1 MSNSLTTVDI
11 TPSPRILRVLG
22 EIPFQTWQCFA
33 ELMDNSIDA
42 LLKQPNDD
50 CADKAVFVNWSNQ
63 SVPAKD
69 RTVEVS
75 DTAQGMTLEQMR
87 NAVRAG
93 YSNNNPIG
101 NLGLFGMGFNIATAR
116 LGGKTEIWSTT
127 RDSQLWYGIQID
139 FDLLAKGTE
148 FQAPLLSRPKQP
160 GETSGTQIIISG
172 LKTGTS
178 AALASHE
185 REIRSTLENI
195 YAPLLLDKDI
205 DLYVNGKIL
214 HPKKPCVWGE
224 GRYVLYKGQRIPAVF
239 KIDEQL
245 GTSLFDLERNAYLT
259 LDEQEE
265 YAGVS
270 DEQLPSNIC
279 YRERHLHGWIG
290 IQRYFDTND
299 YGIDFI
305 RNGRKILIQ
314 DKSLFSFTS
323 PITGESS
330 LQYPVELGSTVGGR
344 IIGQLHVDYLLPTYQ
359 KNDFDRYDPT
369 WFETVAAICGEGP
382 FLPKQ
387 RKALGL
393 DEVPDSPLGRLV
405 NSYRR
410 TEAGTKNLAL
420 SKSVARDFR
429 DRFNRNEAAYLNDD
443 KWWSAAQEA
452 DQERQQGNNP
462 PANTGDS
469 PTDSIDDFFPDPGDV
484 EASDEAL
491 RPVVSPTP
499 SEAPRPQLTTSKAD
513 DLRAISRPVESL
525 TKKYRMLN
533 SGSSNPIEV
542 KAYELKNGEIRKE
555 GARVPFIFYPR
566 GFECEFYFDPRHPLI
581 QQYPV
586 TPAQYL
592 LLYVS
597 DQLRKRDQ
605 HDDLGLVYQCLV
617 EENMKDERIDASYL
631 KERADGLFAALREPI
646 KSLLEPV
653 SSEVVEIIHESSG
666 EVEEAISHALSAGIG
681 FSVVSRDG
689 TSPYTI
695 IDYVPNKTIV
705 RLIEHFPEYLF
716 DKKLFD
722 VSYMEIELD
731 DTSMQERLRESAKER
746 IVSYLKDLL
755 YLSSTPGY
763 SISKNDLSR
772 VALSLDSLTAKMV
785 DHELY
790 Y

>member
-1 MSNSLTTVDI
+1 MSSPTTVDI

-42 LLKQPNDD
+42 LLKQPNDGLE
-50 CADKAVFVNWSNQ
+50 KAVFVNWSNQ

-127 RDSQLWYGIQID
+127 RDSQKWYGIQID

-148 FQAPLLSRPKQP
+148 FQAPLLERQKQP
-160 GETSGTQIIISG
+160 GEISGTKIIVSS
-172 LKTGTS
+172 LKAGTS
-178 AALASHE
+178 SALGSQE

-195 YAPLLLDKDI
+195 YAPLLLGNDI

-214 HPKKPCVWGE
+214 HPKKPCIWGE
-224 GRYVLYKGQRIPAVF
+224 GRYVIYKGQKIPAVY
-239 KIDEQL
+239 KIDKQL

-265 YAGVS
+265 YANVPE
-270 DEQLPSNIC
+270 EQLPSNIC

-323 PITGESS
+323 PITGEST

-344 IIGQLHVDYLLPTYQ
+344 IVGQLHVDYLLPTYQ

-369 WFETVAAICGEGP
+369 WFETVSAICGEGP

-387 RKALGL
+387 RKAFGL

-405 NSYRR
+405 NAYRR

-420 SKSVARDFR
+420 SKGVSRDLR
-429 DRFNRNEAAYLNDD
+429 DRFNRGESAYISDE

-469 PTDSIDDFFPDPGDV
+469 PTDSIDDFFPVGDA
-484 EASDEAL
+484 EPSGNESPQSDN
-491 RPVVSPTP
+491 SP
-499 SEAPRPQLTTSKAD
+499 AADATSNQQPITSRAD
-513 DLRAISRPVESL
+513 DLRSASRPVESL
-525 TKKYRMLN
+525 TKKYRVQTT
-533 SGSSNPIEV
+533 GSSNPIEV
-542 KAYELKNGEIRKE
+542 KAYELKSGEIRKD
-555 GARVPFIFYPR
+555 GIRVPFIFFPR
-566 GFECEFYFDPRHPLI
+566 GFECEFFFDPRHPLI

-605 HDDLGLVYQCLV
+605 HDDLGYVYQCLV
-617 EENMKDERIDASYL
+617 EENMKDERIDAGYL
-631 KERADGLFAALREPI
+631 KERSDALFAGLREPI
-646 KSLLEPV
+646 KTLLQPA
-653 SSEVVEIIHESSG
+653 STEVVQLIHQSSG
-666 EVEEAISHALSAGIG
+666 EVEEAISHALSVGIE
-681 FSVVSRDG
+681 FSAVSKDG
-689 TSPYTI
+689 TSPYSI
-695 IDYVPNKTIV
+695 IDYVPNKTLV
-705 RLIEHFPEYLF
+705 RLVEHFPELLF

-722 VSYMEIELD
+722 VSYTEIELD
-731 DTSMQERLRESAKER
+731 DKAMQERLRESAKER

-772 VALSLDSLTAKMV
+772 VALSLDSLMSKMV
-785 DHELY
+785 DYELCY
-790 Y
+790 